1 MSCMTAPEGSLGS
14 EGAAEA
20 FKPLPLLRLN
30 RYDHKQRTLKHSHK
44 MDHRSQTTAFEPVL
58 VKLFPKRSAKMI
70 DGSKKR
76 KRQLASELQSTRVF
90 EKRGKS
96 IDRFASTLPFRC
108 VFDCPHQNVR
118 KR

>member
-1 MSCMTAPEGSLGS
+1 
-14 EGAAEA
+14 
-20 FKPLPLLRLN
+20 
-30 RYDHKQRTLKHSHK
+30 

-58 VKLFPKRSAKMI
+58 VKLLPKRSAKMI
-70 DGSKKR
+70 DGSKTR

-96 IDRFASTLPFRC
+96 MRFCHRKRIDRFASTLPFRC